1 MPYAFF
7 NELCPEI
14 AESETRTITVL
25 DESSLGLPVA
35 EYALLEMFCNER
47 KCDCRRV
54 FFYVVSSLTNDVVA
68 VIAYGWES
76 KKFYAK
82 WMRDDDPEV
91 IKELQGPILNMGSP
105 QSNLAPAILDLV
117 EDIILNDRA
126 YVERVKTHY
135 LIYRSKIER
144 RTTSKRRRGKLKLR
158 R

>member
-7 NELCPEI
+7 HELCPEL
-14 AESETRTITVL
+14 AESETRTITIL
-25 DESSLGLPVA
+25 DNSSLGLPA
-35 EYALLEMFCNER
+35 GDYSLLEMFCNER

-54 FFYVVSSLTNDVVA
+54 FFNIVSSLTNDVVA
-68 VIAYGWES
+68 IIAYGWEG

-82 WMRDDDPEV
+82 WMGDDDPEV
-91 IKELQGPILNMGSP
+91 IRELQGPILNMGSP

-117 EDIILNDRA
+117 NDIILNDSA
-126 YVERVKTHY
+126 YVERIKMHY

-144 RTTSKRRRGKLKLR
+144 RTSSKRRRGKLKLR